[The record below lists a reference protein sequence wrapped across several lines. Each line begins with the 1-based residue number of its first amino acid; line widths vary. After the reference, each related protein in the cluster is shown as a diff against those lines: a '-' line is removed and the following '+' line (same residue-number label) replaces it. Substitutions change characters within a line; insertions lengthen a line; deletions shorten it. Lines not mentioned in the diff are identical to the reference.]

1 MGKTITCIYDPRHCT
16 VTTGYNDHR
25 SQAGKCAFPFV
36 IHTLLTHSYKQR
48 ETNMYFA
55 GDVMMYADGTA
66 IWTNGQEDLE
76 GALNYWNQCFMESWL
91 QMNLQ
96 KSEILI
102 IQNVDV

>member
-1 MGKTITCIYDPRHCT
+1 
-16 VTTGYNDHR
+16 
-25 SQAGKCAFPFV
+25 
-36 IHTLLTHSYKQR
+36 
-48 ETNMYFA
+48 MYFA

-76 GALNYWNQCFMESWL
+76 GALNYWNQCFMEAWL